1 MGRKALHKWWE
12 KKKRRMHQGSLIIVF
27 NFKDGKESFPFS
39 LRDWAHKGAHEMQFL
54 MEMGPQVRA
63 HLFVNN

>member
-1 MGRKALHKWWE
+1 
-12 KKKRRMHQGSLIIVF
+12 MHQGSLIIVF

-39 LRDWAHKGAHEMQFL
+39 FMDWAHKGAHEMQFL
-54 MEMGPQVRA
+54 MEMGPQVRT